1 MGETH
6 LGSDDLL
13 CGCLDAHVE
22 EQDNQDG
29 DNRYGDESSHRGLVV
44 RVSVVP
50 QELGVGEE
58 VELPDH
64 FT

>member
-13 CGCLDAHVE
+13 GGGLYCHVE
-22 EQDNQDG
+22 EQDDQDG
-29 DNRYGDESSHRGLVV
+29 DNRYGNQSSHRGLVV

-64 FT
+64 FA